1 VKRGIPALFIYT
13 LGGVAHY
20 HDVNDR
26 AATLPLTGFGGLYA
40 LLKDYITTY
49 K

>member
-1 VKRGIPALFIYT
+1 VKRNVPAVFIYT

-20 HDVNDR
+20 HDVRDK
-26 AATLPLTGFGGLYA
+26 AETLPLTEFADLHA
-40 LLKDYITTY
+40 LLREFIATT